1 MEETKAPAAVQTETA
16 AAQQTA
22 QQTEQPTAAEN
33 KPAAQ
38 PEEKTVPKE
47 LYDKKISE
55 LVKENKKLK
64 SDLQGKMTDD
74 ERRAAEQTERDA
86 ELQAMKNELAA
97 LKTESALTAAG
108 ISVENAKTLSEAIIG
123 GDVSAIVEAVT
134 AAIKTAEKA
143 ASAKTT
149 KELLEGGSPKVQTAA
164 GSAKNPDPMADNVK
178 KAVGA
183 VTPMTS
189 KENSKWYK

>member
-1 MEETKAPAAVQTETA
+1 MEETKAPATVQTETA
-16 AAQQTA
+16 TAQQTA
-22 QQTEQPTAAEN
+22 QPTAAEN

-86 ELQAMKNELAA
+86 EVQAMKNELAA
-97 LKTESALTAAG
+97 LKTERALTAAG

-164 GSAKNPDPMADNVK
+164 GSAKKPDPNVDNIK

-183 VTPMTS
+183 ATPMTS

>member
-1 MEETKAPAAVQTETA
+1 MEETKAPAAAQTENTST
-16 AAQQTA
+16 QQTA
-22 QQTEQPTAAEN
+22 QQTAPATTEI

-38 PEEKTVPKE
+38 SEEKTVSKE

-108 ISVENAKTLSEAIIG
+108 ISVDNAKTLSEAIIG
-123 GDVSAIVEAVT
+123 GDASAIVEAVKD
-134 AAIKTAEKA
+134 AIKTAEKA

-149 KELLEGGSPKVQTAA
+149 KELLEGGSPKVQTAT
-164 GSAKNPDPMADNVK
+164 GSTQKPDPNVDIVK

-183 VTPMTS
+183 TTPMTS
-189 KENSKWYK
+189 KESSKWYK

>member
-16 AAQQTA
+16 ATQQAA
-22 QQTEQPTAAEN
+22 QQTEAATAEN
-33 KPAAQ
+33 NPVAQ

-164 GSAKNPDPMADNVK
+164 GSVKKPDPNVDIVK

-183 VTPMTS
+183 ATPMTS
-189 KENSKWYK
+189 KENSRWYK

>member
-1 MEETKAPAAVQTETA
+1 MEETKAPATVQTETA
-16 AAQQTA
+16 TAQQTA
-22 QQTEQPTAAEN
+22 QPTAAEN

-86 ELQAMKNELAA
+86 EVQAMKNELAA
-97 LKTESALTAAG
+97 LKTERALTAAG

-164 GSAKNPDPMADNVK
+164 GSAKKPDPNVDIVK

-183 VTPMTS
+183 ATPMTS
-189 KENSKWYK
+189 KENSRWYK